1 LASKIKGHKSKI
13 ISTIGLGRWSYWAI
27 FKTKNQMYS
36 MLKRLSLTSG
46 IFLLLLSFH
55 QLQAQVERWQQKVKY
70 EMDVTM
76 DVEKNQ
82 YRGTQKLHYTNNSPD
97 TLERV
102 FYHLYY
108 NAFQPNSMMD
118 VRSRTI
124 ADPDRRVGNRIF
136 NLSPEEIGY
145 LNINSLT
152 LNGKVTQYVHEET
165 ILEVDLP
172 EPILPGQT
180 VEFDMEFEGQVP
192 LQVRRAGRD
201 NAEGI
206 RYSMSQWYPKM
217 AAYDVRGWHANPYIG
232 REFYGNFGDFDV
244 RITIDKN
251 YTLGGT
257 GYLQNANK
265 IGHGYED
272 KGTVVPA
279 PIGNTLTWHFFAP
292 NVHDFM
298 WAADP
303 NFTHEKIQM
312 DNGPMVHFLY
322 VKSDKT
328 EENWSKLKEYTTD
341 AIQFMSDNFGK
352 YPYDQFSVIQG
363 GDGGME
369 YPMATLITGHR
380 NLRSLVGVTVHE
392 LIHMWYYST
401 LGFNESSEPWLDEGF
416 TTWATNVV
424 MDAVFERYPNFI
436 QDGNYRS
443 YFRLVESGFE
453 EPLTTHGDHYNR
465 NSAYGAGTYTKGAVF
480 VEQLA
485 YIMGKE
491 NFDQAMLRLWNDWQF
506 KHPNGND
513 VIRIMEKTSGLEL
526 DWYLD
531 YFIASTKTIDY
542 GIKSVEAEGEKTKIS
557 LERVG
562 QMPMPMDVV
571 VTYQDG
577 SQETI
582 YLPLVIMRG
591 GKPSENG
598 KPDRVMT
605 EKWSWTDY
613 TKEVVLAKPISEI
626 KSVEIDPS
634 MRLADINRENNK
646 FEVSLELLKK

>member
-1 LASKIKGHKSKI
+1 
-13 ISTIGLGRWSYWAI
+13 
-27 FKTKNQMYS
+27 
-36 MLKRLSLTSG
+36 MLKRFKLSIG
-46 IFLLLLSFH
+46 FCLLFLSFG
-55 QLQAQVERWQQKVKY
+55 QVEAQVERWQQKVKY

-76 DVEKNQ
+76 DVLTNQ

-97 TLERV
+97 TLTRA

-136 NLSPEEIGY
+136 NLSPNEIGY
-145 LNINSLT
+145 VIVNSLT
-152 LNGKVTQYVHEET
+152 MDGKPTVYVHEET

-180 VEFDMEFEGQVP
+180 VVFDMEFEAQVP

-206 RYSMSQWYPKM
+206 RYSMAQWYPKM

-244 RITIDKN
+244 KITIDKN
-251 YTLGGT
+251 YILGGT
-257 GYLQNANK
+257 GYLQNANE
-265 IGHGYED
+265 IGHGYQD
-272 KGTVVPA
+272 AGLRVPE
-279 PIGNTLTWHFFAP
+279 PKGNTLTWHFFAP

-298 WAADP
+298 WAGDP
-303 NFTHEKIQM
+303 NYTHERVQM
-312 DNGPMVHFLY
+312 ENGPMVHFLY
-322 VKSDKT
+322 VKNDKT
-328 EENWSKLKEYTTD
+328 QENWSKLKQYTVD
-341 AIQFMSDNFGK
+341 AIQYMSDNFGK
-352 YPYDQFSVIQG
+352 YPYNQFSVIQG

-380 NLRSLVGVTVHE
+380 NMRSLAGVTIHE
-392 LIHMWYYST
+392 LIHMWYYGV

-416 TTWATNVV
+416 TTWGTNVV
-424 MDAVFERYPNFI
+424 MDAVFEKEPGFV

-453 EPLTTHGDHYNR
+453 EPLTTHADHYDR

-485 YIMGKE
+485 YVVGKD
-491 NFDQAMLRLWNDWQF
+491 NFNKAMLRLWNDWQF

-513 VIRIMEKTSGLEL
+513 VIRVMEKVSGLEL

-531 YFIASTKTIDY
+531 YFVASTKTIDY
-542 GIKSVEAEGEKTKIS
+542 GVKNVEAAGENTKIT

-562 QMPMPMDVV
+562 QMPMPIDLV

-577 SQETI
+577 SQELI

-591 GKPSENG
+591 EKPEETG
-598 KPDRVMT
+598 MPRREMT
-605 EKWSWTDY
+605 QKWPWTNY
-613 TKEVVLAKPISEI
+613 TKEVVLSRPISEI
-626 KSVEIDPS
+626 RSVEVDPS
-634 MRLADINRENNK
+634 LRLADVNRSNNK
-646 FEVSLELLKK
+646 FEVSIVLPSK

>member
-1 LASKIKGHKSKI
+1 MMNKLRLTVCVLVFI
-13 ISTIGLGRWSYWAI
+13 IPI
-27 FKTKNQMYS
+27 F
-36 MLKRLSLTSG
+36 SG
-46 IFLLLLSFH
+46 N
-55 QLQAQVERWQQKVKY
+55 AQTNRWQQKVKY

-76 DVEKNQ
+76 DVGKNQ

-97 TLERV
+97 TLDRV

-124 ADPDRRVGNRIF
+124 SDPDRRVGNRIY

-145 LNINSLT
+145 LKVNSLK
-152 LNGKVTQYVHEET
+152 LNGKATRFIHEET

-172 EPILPGQT
+172 ETILPGQT
-180 VEFDMEFEGQVP
+180 VVFEMEFQGQVP

-217 AAYDVRGWHANPYIG
+217 AAYDIRGWHANPYIG

-244 RITIDKN
+244 KITIDKN

-257 GYLQNANK
+257 GYLQNANE

-272 KGTVVPA
+272 EGVTVP
-279 PIGNTLTWHFFAP
+279 PYKKNTLTWHFFAP

-303 NFTHEKIQM
+303 KYTHEKIQM
-312 DNGPMVHFLY
+312 ENGPMVHFLY
-322 VKSDKT
+322 VKSDNT
-328 EENWSKLKEYTTD
+328 EGNWTKLKAYTVD
-341 AIQFMSDNFGK
+341 AIQFMSDNFGQ
-352 YPYDQFSVIQG
+352 YPYDQFSVVQG

-392 LIHMWYYST
+392 LIHMWYYGV

-424 MDAVFERYPNFI
+424 MDAVYEKDSNFI
-436 QDGNYRS
+436 QDSNYRS

-480 VEQLA
+480 VEQLV
-485 YIMGKE
+485 YIGGKE
-491 NFDQAMLRLWNDWQF
+491 NFDKAMLRLWNDWQF

-513 VIRIMEKTSGLEL
+513 VIRVMEKISGLEL

-542 GIKSVEAEGEKTKIS
+542 GIKNVEAEGGKTKIT

-562 QMPMPMDVV
+562 QMPMPLDVV
-571 VTYQDG
+571 VTYLDG
-577 SQETI
+577 SQEMV

-591 GKPSENG
+591 EKPSEPG
-598 KPDRVMT
+598 LPKRVLT
-605 EKWSWTDY
+605 EKWPWTNFS
-613 TKEVVLAKPISEI
+613 KEVILARPISEI
-626 KSVEIDPS
+626 KTVEIDPS
-634 MRLADINRENNK
+634 RRMADINRENNK
-646 FEVSLELLKK
+646 FEISVALPKK

>member
-1 LASKIKGHKSKI
+1 
-13 ISTIGLGRWSYWAI
+13 
-27 FKTKNQMYS
+27 
-36 MLKRLSLTSG
+36 MLKRFKLSIG
-46 IFLLLLSFH
+46 FCLLFLSFG
-55 QLQAQVERWQQKVKY
+55 QVEAQVERWQQKVKY

-76 DVEKNQ
+76 DVLTNQ

-97 TLERV
+97 TLTRA

-136 NLSPEEIGY
+136 NLSPNEIGY
-145 LNINSLT
+145 VKVNVLT
-152 LNGKVTQYVHEET
+152 MDGKPTNFVHEET

-180 VEFDMEFEGQVP
+180 VVFDMEFESQVP
-192 LQVRRAGRD
+192 LQIRRAGRD

-206 RYSMSQWYPKM
+206 RYSMAQWYPKM
-217 AAYDVRGWHANPYIG
+217 AAYDIRGWHANPYIG

-244 RITIDKN
+244 KITIDKN
-251 YTLGGT
+251 YILGGT
-257 GYLQNANK
+257 GYLQNANE

-272 KGTVVPA
+272 AGVKVPQ
-279 PIGNTLTWHFFAP
+279 PKGNTLTWHFFAP

-303 NFTHEKIQM
+303 NYTHEKVQM
-312 DNGPMVHFLY
+312 ENGPMVHFLY
-322 VKSDKT
+322 VKNDKT
-328 EENWSKLKEYTTD
+328 QENWSKLKGYTVD
-341 AIQFMSDNFGK
+341 AIQYMSDNFGK
-352 YPYDQFSVIQG
+352 YPYNQFSVIQG

-380 NLRSLVGVTVHE
+380 NMRSLAGVTIHE
-392 LIHMWYYST
+392 LIHMWYYGV

-416 TTWATNVV
+416 TTWGTNVV
-424 MDAVFERYPNFI
+424 MDAVFEKEPGFI
-436 QDGNYRS
+436 QEGNYRS

-453 EPLTTHGDHYNR
+453 EPLTTHADHYDR

-485 YIMGKE
+485 YVIGKE
-491 NFDQAMLRLWNDWQF
+491 NFNKAMLRLWNDWQF

-513 VIRIMEKTSGLEL
+513 VIRVMEKVSGLEL

-531 YFIASTKTIDY
+531 YFVASTKTIDY
-542 GIKSVEAEGEKTKIS
+542 GVKSVEPDGQNTKIS

-562 QMPMPMDVV
+562 QMPMPLDLV

-577 SQETI
+577 SQESI

-591 GKPSENG
+591 EKPEEAG
-598 KPDRVMT
+598 MPKRVLT
-605 EKWSWTDY
+605 QKWPWTSY
-613 TKEVVLAKPISEI
+613 TKDVVLARPISDI
-626 KSVEIDPS
+626 RSVEIDPS
-634 MRLADINRENNK
+634 YRLADVNRSNNK
-646 FEVSLELLKK
+646 FEVSIVLPSK

>member
-1 LASKIKGHKSKI
+1 MMNKLRL
-13 ISTIGLGRWSYWAI
+13 TVCVMVLI
-27 FKTKNQMYS
+27 FP
-36 MLKRLSLTSG
+36 
-46 IFLLLLSFH
+46 IFLGN
-55 QLQAQVERWQQKVKY
+55 AQTDRWQQKVKY
-70 EMDVTM
+70 EMEVTM
-76 DVEKNQ
+76 DVGKNQ

-97 TLERV
+97 TLDRA

-136 NLSPEEIGY
+136 NLSPEETGY
-145 LNINSLT
+145 LNVKSLT
-152 LNGKVTQYVHEET
+152 LNGKSTKFTHEET

-172 EPILPGQT
+172 EPIFPGQT
-180 VEFDMEFEGQVP
+180 VVFDMEFEGQVP

-201 NAEGI
+201 NSEGI
-206 RYSMSQWYPKM
+206 RYSMAQWYPKM
-217 AAYDVRGWHANPYIG
+217 AAYDIRGWHANPYIG
-232 REFYGNFGDFDV
+232 REFYGIFGDFDV
-244 RITIDKN
+244 KITIDKN

-257 GYLQNANK
+257 GYLQNANE
-265 IGHGYED
+265 IGHGYEEE
-272 KGTVVPA
+272 GVTVPLNKR
-279 PIGNTLTWHFFAP
+279 NTLTWHFFAP

-303 NFTHEKIQM
+303 NYTHEKIQM

-328 EENWSKLKEYTTD
+328 EENWKKLKGYTVD

-352 YPYDQFSVIQG
+352 YPYEQFSVVQG

-392 LIHMWYYST
+392 LIHMWYYGV

-424 MDAVFERYPNFI
+424 MDAVFEKDPNFI
-436 QDGNYRS
+436 QEGNYRS
-443 YFRLVESGFE
+443 YFRLVDSGFE

-491 NFDQAMLRLWNDWQF
+491 NFDRAMLRLWNDWQF
-506 KHPNGND
+506 KQPNGND

-542 GIKSVEAEGEKTKIS
+542 GIKNVEAEGEKTKIT

-562 QMPMPMDVV
+562 QMPMPLDVV

-577 SQETI
+577 SQEMV

-591 GKPSENG
+591 EKPAEAG
-598 KPDRVMT
+598 LPERVLT
-605 EKWSWTDY
+605 EKWPWTNY
-613 TKEVVLAKPISEI
+613 SKEILLSSPISEI

-634 MRLADINRENNK
+634 RRLADINRDNNK
-646 FEVSLELLKK
+646 FEVSVGLPKK

>member
-1 LASKIKGHKSKI
+1 MIYRLRMPVCVFVLIVPI
-13 ISTIGLGRWSYWAI
+13 LIG
-27 FKTKNQMYS
+27 N
-36 MLKRLSLTSG
+36 
-46 IFLLLLSFH
+46 
-55 QLQAQVERWQQKVKY
+55 AQTNRWQQKVKY

-76 DVEKNQ
+76 DVGKNQ

-97 TLERV
+97 TLDRV

-124 ADPDRRVGNRIF
+124 ADPDRRVGNRIY

-145 LNINSLT
+145 LKVNSLN
-152 LNGKVTQYVHEET
+152 LNGQSTRFIHEET

-172 EPILPGQT
+172 EVILPGQT
-180 VEFDMEFEGQVP
+180 VVFDMGFEGQVP

-206 RYSMSQWYPKM
+206 RYSMAQWYPKM
-217 AAYDVRGWHANPYIG
+217 AAYDIRGWHANPYIG

-244 RITIDKN
+244 KITIDKN

-257 GYLQNANK
+257 GYLQNANE

-272 KGTVVPA
+272 EGVTVPQYKN
-279 PIGNTLTWHFFAP
+279 NTLTWHFFAP

-303 NFTHEKIQM
+303 NYTHEKIQIE
-312 DNGPMVHFLY
+312 NGPMVHFLY

-328 EENWSKLKEYTTD
+328 EENWSKLKGYTVD

-352 YPYDQFSVIQG
+352 YPYEQFSVVQG

-392 LIHMWYYST
+392 LIHMWYYGV

-416 TTWATNVV
+416 TTWGTNVV
-424 MDAVFERYPNFI
+424 MDEVFEKDPNFI
-436 QDGNYRS
+436 QESNYRS

-491 NFDQAMLRLWNDWQF
+491 NFDKAMVRLWNDWQF

-531 YFIASTKTIDY
+531 YFISSTKTIDY
-542 GIKSVEAEGEKTKIS
+542 GIKNVAAEGEKTRIT
-557 LERVG
+557 LERIG
-562 QMPMPMDVV
+562 QMPMPLDVV

-577 SQETI
+577 SQEMI

-591 GKPSENG
+591 EKPEEAG
-598 KPDRVMT
+598 LPQRTIT
-605 EKWSWTDY
+605 EKWPWTNY
-613 TKEVVLAKPISEI
+613 YNEVLISRPISEI

-634 MRLADINRENNK
+634 RRLADINRENNK
-646 FEVSLELLKK
+646 FEVSVVLPKK

>member
-1 LASKIKGHKSKI
+1 
-13 ISTIGLGRWSYWAI
+13 
-27 FKTKNQMYS
+27 MYL
-36 MLKRLSLTSG
+36 MIKRLSLTVG
-46 IFLLLLSFH
+46 ILFLAFVVISA
-55 QLQAQVERWQQKVKY
+55 QAQVDRWQQKVKY

-76 DVEKNQ
+76 DVETNQ
-82 YRGTQKLHYTNNSPD
+82 YRGTQKLQYTNNSPD
-97 TLERV
+97 TLTRA

-136 NLSPEEIGY
+136 NLGPEEIGFVKV
-145 LNINSLT
+145 NELT
-152 LNGKVTQYVHEET
+152 MNGQPTTFVHEET

-180 VEFDMEFEGQVP
+180 VVFDMEFEAQVP
-192 LQVRRAGRD
+192 LQIRRAGRD

-206 RYSMSQWYPKM
+206 RYSMAQWYPKM

-244 RITIDKN
+244 KITIDKT

-257 GYLQNANK
+257 GYLQNANE

-272 KGTVVPA
+272 AGVTVPK
-279 PIGNTLTWHFFAP
+279 PQGNTLTWHFFAP
-292 NVHDFM
+292 DVHDFM

-303 NFTHEKIQM
+303 NYTHEKVQM
-312 DNGPMVHFLY
+312 EDGPMVHFLY
-322 VKSDKT
+322 VKNEKT
-328 EENWSKLKEYTTD
+328 EENWSALKDYTVD
-341 AIQFMSDNFGK
+341 AIRFMSDNFGK
-352 YPYDQFSVIQG
+352 YPYDQFSVVQG

-380 NLRSLVGVTVHE
+380 NMRSLAGVTIHE
-392 LIHMWYYST
+392 LIHMWYYGV

-416 TTWATNVV
+416 TTWGTNVV
-424 MDAVFERYPNFI
+424 MDAVFEKSENFI

-443 YFRLVESGFE
+443 YFRLAASGFE
-453 EPLTTHGDHYNR
+453 EPLTTHADHYER
-465 NSAYGAGTYTKGAVF
+465 NSAYGAGTYSKGAVF
-480 VEQLA
+480 VEQLS
-485 YIMGKE
+485 YVMGKQ
-491 NFDQAMLRLWNDWQF
+491 NFDKAMMRLWNDWQF

-513 VIRIMEKTSGLEL
+513 VIRIMEKESGLEL

-542 GIKSVEAEGEKTKIS
+542 GVKNVEAAGDNTKIT

-562 QMPMPMDVV
+562 QMPMPLDVV

-577 SQETI
+577 SQESI

-591 GKPSENG
+591 SKPEEEG
-598 KPDRVMT
+598 MPARVMT
-605 EKWSWTDY
+605 EKWPWTNY
-613 TKEVVLAKPISEI
+613 TKEVILAKPISDI
-626 KSVEIDPS
+626 QSVEIDPS
-634 MRLADINRENNK
+634 LRLADVNRANNK
-646 FEVSLELLKK
+646 FEVSVALPQK

>member
-1 LASKIKGHKSKI
+1 MMNKLRLTVCVLVFI
-13 ISTIGLGRWSYWAI
+13 IPI
-27 FKTKNQMYS
+27 F
-36 MLKRLSLTSG
+36 SG
-46 IFLLLLSFH
+46 N
-55 QLQAQVERWQQKVKY
+55 AQTNRWQQKVKY

-76 DVEKNQ
+76 DVGKNQ

-97 TLERV
+97 TLDRV

-124 ADPDRRVGNRIF
+124 SDPDRRVGNRIY

-145 LNINSLT
+145 LKVNSLK
-152 LNGKVTQYVHEET
+152 LNGKATRFIHEET

-172 EPILPGQT
+172 ETILPGQT
-180 VEFDMEFEGQVP
+180 VVFEMEFQGQVP

-217 AAYDVRGWHANPYIG
+217 AAYDIRGWHANPYIG

-244 RITIDKN
+244 KITIDKN

-257 GYLQNANK
+257 GYLQNANE

-272 KGTVVPA
+272 EGVTVP
-279 PIGNTLTWHFFAP
+279 PYKKNTLTWHFFAP

-303 NFTHEKIQM
+303 KYTHEKIQM
-312 DNGPMVHFLY
+312 ENGPMVHFLY
-322 VKSDKT
+322 VKSDNT
-328 EENWSKLKEYTTD
+328 EGNWTKLKAYTVD
-341 AIQFMSDNFGK
+341 AIQFMSDNFGQ
-352 YPYDQFSVIQG
+352 YPYDQFSVVQG

-392 LIHMWYYST
+392 LIHMWYYGV

-424 MDAVFERYPNFI
+424 MDAVYEKDSNFI
-436 QDGNYRS
+436 QDSNYRS

-480 VEQLA
+480 VEQLV
-485 YIMGKE
+485 YIVGKE
-491 NFDQAMLRLWNDWQF
+491 NFDKAMLRLWNDWQF

-513 VIRIMEKTSGLEL
+513 VIRVMEKISGLEL

-542 GIKSVEAEGEKTKIS
+542 GIKNVEAEGGKTKIT

-562 QMPMPMDVV
+562 QMPMPLDVV
-571 VTYQDG
+571 VTYLDG
-577 SQETI
+577 SQEMV

-591 GKPSENG
+591 EKPSEPG
-598 KPDRVMT
+598 LPKRVLT
-605 EKWSWTDY
+605 EKWPWTNFS
-613 TKEVVLAKPISEI
+613 KEVILARPISEI
-626 KSVEIDPS
+626 KTVEIDPS
-634 MRLADINRENNK
+634 RRMADINRENNK
-646 FEVSLELLKK
+646 FEISVALPKK